1 MKTRRKKR
9 NNFSSPI
16 VSLKDKQL
24 YYFIFG
30 IPLLLFLFMTYIH
43 FSSFKAGFLWLIL
56 HPREAFANYIIG
68 FSIINV
74 LLLLSRTKLYLFF
87 STLSVFV
94 LLIIAY
100 ISRIKTDLRGEPLS
114 IFDFRLVEEAMKISE
129 ALDTRYYIT
138 IIVLTT
144 IFSFILLTITLFVK
158 GAFITK
164 LQFSMAIFCASI
176 IFFSY
181 KMNVNALAKMNIEIP
196 ADVSWNH
203 NRNGFL
209 LATLIDTKFLQVPT
223 PKEYSKESVENIYKK
238 MQKNNASFGYE
249 TKVKP
254 NVVVILSESFWD
266 PTFAKM
272 LKLNEDPIPNFHR
285 LTKESASGIINVPG
299 IGGGTANTEYEVLT
313 GLTRHFVPNY
323 TVPYNPYND
332 YIYRPIRSLATIFS
346 EQNYKTT
353 AIHTYHSWFYRRND
367 VYKNLGFDKFISL
380 ETLGNEPEKK
390 CLFAEDR
397 TVSDLII
404 NQLNQSS
411 KKDFILAVTMQG
423 HGPYQ
428 DMTALTDRIKIENN
442 ISSEAQKI
450 TEAYFNNLSTID
462 EELGHLINRLRQVKE
477 PTMLIFF
484 GDHIPPFGDAVF
496 KEIGFDVTKEKAK
509 ETPAFVWSN
518 YEKSTDSFHFHA
530 NMLGAYAL
538 NKAGI
543 YSDSF
548 MNYLYKY
555 SELSQQI
562 SPTIQSDF
570 YHDFEMLQYDLM
582 HGKQYFYELSKKPKV
597 TKTYMLG
604 EPAILKKVTAKETAD
619 HYTFDIIGEGI
630 GWMSKLSL
638 NGKEYAMKVMNG
650 ENSTVTIP
658 KAGIPK
664 GKLTFV
670 IKTKDSRDKIVKQT
684 NICEYNDI
692 HEMLHQ
698 NNISSI

>member
-1 MKTRRKKR
+1 MKSRSTA
-9 NNFSSPI
+9 PI
-16 VSLKDKQL
+16 VSFKDKAL

-30 IPLLLFLFMTYIH
+30 IPLLLVCLITYLQTGSIQASVH
-43 FSSFKAGFLWLIL
+43 WLRL
-56 HPREAFANYIIG
+56 HPHESLANYIIG

-74 LLLLSRTKLYLFF
+74 LLLLSRTKLYLLS
-87 STLSVFV
+87 STLCVFFLSVV
-94 LLIIAY
+94 AY
-100 ISRIKTDLRGEPLS
+100 ISRIKTDLRGEPLT
-114 IFDFRLVEEAMKISE
+114 IFDFRLTEEALKIGGF
-129 ALDTRYYIT
+129 LDKKYYLPLVFVAVIFLVSLW
-138 IIVLTT
+138 IISV
-144 IFSFILLTITLFVK
+144 FVK
-158 GAFITK
+158 GTYTTK
-164 LQFSMAIFCASI
+164 SQLALALSCAMMLIFGYTI
-176 IFFSY
+176 
-181 KMNVNALAKMNIEIP
+181 NVNALGKLNINIP

-203 NRNGFL
+203 DMNGFL
-209 LATLIDTKFLQVPT
+209 LATFIDTKFLQVPI
-223 PKEYSKESVENIYKK
+223 PKDYNKKKVESIFLK
-238 MQKNNASFGYE
+238 MQQNDALLRNPAKI
-249 TKVKP
+249 KP

-285 LTKESASGIINVPG
+285 LAKESASGIINVPG

-367 VYKNLGFDKFISL
+367 IYKNLGFDKFISL

-442 ISSEAQKI
+442 ISSEAKKI

-462 EELGHLINRLRQVKE
+462 EELGHLINRLQKVKE

-555 SELSQQI
+555 SELSKQI
-562 SPTIQSDF
+562 SPTIQSNF
-570 YHDFEMLQYDLM
+570 YHDFEILQYDLM
-582 HGKQYFYELSKKPKV
+582 HGKQYFYELSGKPKV
-597 TKTYMLG
+597 NKAYMLG
-604 EPAILKKVTAKETAD
+604 EPTILTKVSAKETAD
-619 HYTFDIIGEGI
+619 HYMFDIIGEGI
-630 GWMSKLSL
+630 GWMSKLSV
-638 NGKEYAMKVMNG
+638 NGKEYDMKVMNG
-650 ENSTVTIP
+650 ENATVTIP
-658 KAGIPK
+658 KADIPS

-670 IKTKDSRDKIVKQT
+670 IKIKDSRNKIVKQT
-684 NICEYNDI
+684 NSCEYNDI
-692 HEMLHQ
+692 QDILHQ
-698 NNISSI
+698 NNISSN